1 MGSAIYFLIPLL
13 AIATLG
19 VLVTGVVSMIR
30 GGEFN
35 RKHGNRLMQLR
46 VLFQALAVGLIALF
60 MIFGSR

>member
-13 AIATLG
+13 AIVTLG

-60 MIFGSR
+60 MIFGSH